1 MKIFDTRQ
9 IREIDEYTIRNEPIP
24 SVNLMERAAM
34 GCVIWLKE
42 KISSDSPIKIF
53 AGPGNNG
60 GDGWA
65 IARLMA
71 DRGYKQINLYLLQI
85 SQIISP
91 DSVINRKRLLEQ
103 QKVTV
108 NEIREESD
116 FPVIT
121 TDDVVIDALFGSGL
135 SRPLEGMSVN
145 LIKHINNFAN
155 RVYSIDIP
163 SGLMGEDNT
172 ANPETGIIKATHTL
186 TFQFPKR
193 SFLFSEN
200 ETYTGGWYIIP
211 IGLHPD
217 IIAEMHSDYY
227 YLIHADLQCLF
238 KKRRKFSHK
247 GNYGHALLISGSYGM
262 MGAAILA
269 AKACLRSGAGLLTS
283 HVPKSGLPV
292 MQVSVPESICSI
304 DKSKDYFTGFS
315 KIQNYT
321 AVGIGPGIGVSSQ
334 TIRAFRNLLNT
345 CDRPMIIDA
354 DALNILAGNPEMLE
368 LLPENSILT
377 PHPKEF
383 DRIAGDSENG
393 FRRNQRQ
400 IEFARRN
407 KVIVVLK
414 GAHTSIALPDGCC
427 YFNSTGNP
435 GMATAGSGDVLTG
448 IILSLLAQGYP
459 SSHAAMLGV
468 FIHGLAGDIAADAVG
483 QQALIASE
491 IINHLAQA
499 FIKFEN
505 YDLSC

>member
-1 MKIFDTRQ
+1 MKIFNTRQ
-9 IREIDEYTIRNEPIP
+9 IREIDEYTIRNEPIT
-24 SVNLMERAAM
+24 SVHLMERAAL
-34 GCVIWLKE
+34 GCVNWLTDR
-42 KISSDSPIKIF
+42 IGQDSHILIF

-71 DRGYKQINLYLLQI
+71 DRGYNHVSLYLLQI
-85 SQIISP
+85 SHIISP
-91 DSVINRKRLLEQ
+91 DSVVNRERLLDQ
-103 QKVTV
+103 QKVAV

-116 FPVIT
+116 FPVIASN
-121 TDDVVIDALFGSGL
+121 DVIIDALFGSGL
-135 SRPLEGMSVN
+135 SRPLEGVSVN
-145 LIKHINNFAN
+145 LVKHINNSGS
-155 RVYSIDIP
+155 RVLAIDIP

-172 ANPETGIIKATHTL
+172 TNPEAGIIRATHTL

-193 SFLFSEN
+193 SFLFPEN
-200 ETYTGGWYIIP
+200 EKYTGEWYLIP

-217 IIAEMHSDYY
+217 IIDKMHTDYY
-227 YLIHADLQCLF
+227 YLIHTDLQNLF
-238 KKRRKFSHK
+238 IKRRKFSHK

-269 AKACLRSGAGLLTS
+269 AKACLRSGTGLLTS
-283 HVPKSGLPV
+283 HVPQSGLPV
-292 MQVSVPESICSI
+292 MQVAVPESICTV
-304 DKSKDYFTGFS
+304 DQSKDCFTGFS
-315 KIQNYT
+315 QLQNYT

-334 TIRAFRNLLNT
+334 TVSAVRDLLAI
-345 CDRPMIIDA
+345 CDKPLIIDA
-354 DALNILAGNPEMLE
+354 DALNILARNPQMIS

-400 IEFARRN
+400 IEFARKN
-407 KVIVVLK
+407 KVIIVLK
-414 GAHTSIALPDGCC
+414 GAHTSIATPDGSC

-448 IILSLLAQGYP
+448 IILSLLAQGY
-459 SSHAAMLGV
+459 SSAHAAMLGV
-468 FIHGLAGDIAADAVG
+468 FIHGLAGDIAAGIVG

-491 IINHLAQA
+491 IINYLGQA

-505 YDLSC
+505 YELSC